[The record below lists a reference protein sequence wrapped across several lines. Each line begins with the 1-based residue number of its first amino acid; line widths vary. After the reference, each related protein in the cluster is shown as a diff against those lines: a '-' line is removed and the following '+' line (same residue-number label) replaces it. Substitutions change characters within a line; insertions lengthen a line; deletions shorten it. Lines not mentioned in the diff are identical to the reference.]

1 MSIPPSMPGAI
12 ALNDPPMMGPPPGM
26 EMPGESPSMDQAA
39 DLLRKATAISTPEI
53 EPAPVVT
60 TELPGGW
67 ISPAGVLVK
76 TAEVKELNG
85 FAEERLSRL
94 DMGKN
99 VASYVTELLLLGVV
113 RIGDEVPTRDL
124 LKNLLIGDRDALV
137 LAIRQATYGND
148 VEFKLDC
155 TACGEES
162 DIRVEIDKDV
172 EVTFMEDPLVRV
184 FDVEL
189 RNGAA
194 KVTLLTGVAQEAFSE
209 NIGKRHKPKSTQR
222 CLPRAWLRLT
232 EYLSVEKTTLCE
244 RYPQPTDQPLP
255 NLLPTTSQVR
265 SSKRFRFPAL
275 RVARSIRSRWVSQT
289 CFVSRETTLY
299 SNYAALLI
307 HYPNWKPADVKEMS
321 PRERRYWQALA
332 EWVFEK
338 RASG

>member
-1 MSIPPSMPGAI
+1 MSVPPSMPGAI

-26 EMPGESPSMDQAA
+26 PGPGEPPSMDQAA
-39 DLLRKATAISTPEI
+39 DLLRKATASSS
-53 EPAPVVT
+53 PVIDPSPVT
-60 TELPGGW
+60 TVELPGGW

-94 DMGKN
+94 DMNKN

-113 RIGDEVPTRDL
+113 HIGDETPTRDL
-124 LKNLLIGDRDALV
+124 MKNLLIGDRDFLV

-148 VEFKLDC
+148 VEFKLNC

-172 EVTFMEDPLVRV
+172 EVVSMEDPLTRV

-209 NIGKRHKPKSTQR
+209 NIGKKTQAEINTTMLSKSVVEINGVPVR
-222 CLPRAWLRLT
+222 GKDNPVRALSAADRAT
-232 EYLSVEKTTLCE
+232 ITDFIADHQPGPQFKEIPVPCATCGEEYPISLGI
-244 RYPQPTDQPLP
+244 P
-255 NLLPTTSQVR
+255 NL
-265 SSKRFRFPAL
+265 FRF
-275 RVARSIRSRWVSQT
+275 
-289 CFVSRETTLY
+289 
-299 SNYAALLI
+299 
-307 HYPNWKPADVKEMS
+307 
-321 PRERRYWQALA
+321 
-332 EWVFEK
+332 
-338 RASG
+338 

>member
-209 NIGKRHKPKSTQR
+209 NIGKKTQAEINTTMLAKSVVEINGVPVR
-222 CLPRAWLRLT
+222 GKDNPVRALSAADRSTLT
-232 EYLSVEKTTLCE
+232 EFIADHQPGPQFKEIPVPCATCGEE
-244 RYPQPTDQPLP
+244 YPISLGLP
-255 NLLPTTSQVR
+255 NL
-265 SSKRFRFPAL
+265 FRF
-275 RVARSIRSRWVSQT
+275 
-289 CFVSRETTLY
+289 
-299 SNYAALLI
+299 
-307 HYPNWKPADVKEMS
+307 
-321 PRERRYWQALA
+321 
-332 EWVFEK
+332 
-338 RASG
+338 